1 MSAKSFFES
10 LKNVFWFR
18 SVSDDLKEEAT
29 PSPDT
34 YDVFFKVEDVVDLEN
49 DLKGLKPWVKEEFED
64 PKIKLNDP
72 DVMEDYIDLSLD
84 VETAEGDFRLVYY
97 ENDELILRGDRELV
111 PDIEGKI
118 GNQLELEFKRV

>member
-29 PSPDT
+29 PSPGT